1 MSVMRSLGF
10 FLGLTLASSLAGP
23 VLSQEKKSTA
33 LDHDIS
39 VRAITLAVTVQEK
52 GGKFVTGLAQEDFTI
67 AENGVQRTIT
77 YFNHDSEAPLSLT
90 ILLDVSGSMAIED
103 KLAASRAALRDFLT
117 SSVGP
122 KDEVSLLI
130 FADGQVEVAA
140 PFTNDRSRILA
151 VLDRTE
157 AYGKTA
163 LNDAVGVSPEF
174 ASRGKNEKRA
184 LLLITD
190 GIENDSQASPDQA
203 LEIARRVDVPI
214 YTVGYSIPLGEQLLA
229 KYKRGSEVTPAG
241 IIATLDRFSQATGGR
256 AFFINSP
263 QELREA
269 LFEIRMELGHQ
280 YIIGYTSYISADGEY
295 RRIQVTAKKKKYRVR
310 ARQGY

>member
-1 MSVMRSLGF
+1 MIWMAPRALFV
-10 FLGLTLASSLAGP
+10 GLALAAAVCLPA
-23 VLSQEKKSTA
+23 LSQEKKAAT
-33 LDHDIS
+33 LVHDIS
-39 VRAITLAVTVQEK
+39 VRAITLAVTVQDK
-52 GGKFVTGLAQEDFTI
+52 GGKYITGLSQEDFTI
-67 AENGVQRTIT
+67 SENGVKRTVT

-90 ILLDVSGSMAIED
+90 ILLDVSGSMAVDD
-103 KLAASRAALRDFLT
+103 KLAESKAALRDFLT
-117 SSVGP
+117 GFAGT

-130 FADGQVEVAA
+130 FADGQVEVAS
-140 PFTNDRSRILA
+140 PFMNDRSRILA

-163 LNDAVGVSPEF
+163 LNDAVAVSPEF

-184 LLLITD
+184 LLLVTD
-190 GIENDSQASPDQA
+190 GIENDSQASPEQA

-214 YTVGYSIPLGEQLLA
+214 YTIGYSIPLGEQLLA

-256 AFFINSP
+256 VFFINAP
-263 QELREA
+263 RELRAA
-269 LFEIRMELGHQ
+269 LFEIREELGHQ
-280 YIIGYTSYISADGEY
+280 YIIGYTSYVNAGGEY
-295 RRIQVTAKKKKYRVR
+295 RQIQVTAGKKKYRVR